1 MREELKKES
10 VPILYLCLNT
20 ERGFPCVDFY
30 RRNGFESDSRS
41 ILMAADVNRPSITE
55 SVPAA
60 AP

>member
-1 MREELKKES
+1 MREELKKEP
-10 VPILYLCLNT
+10 VPILYLCLNA

-30 RRNGFESDSRS
+30 RRTGFECDSRS
-41 ILMAADVNRPSITE
+41 ILMAAHVNRPSITE